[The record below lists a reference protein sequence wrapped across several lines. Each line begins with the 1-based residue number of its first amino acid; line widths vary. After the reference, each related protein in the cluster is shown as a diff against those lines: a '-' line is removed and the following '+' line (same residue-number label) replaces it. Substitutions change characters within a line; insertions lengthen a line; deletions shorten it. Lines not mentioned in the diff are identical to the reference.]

1 MEISLDGPVGQ
12 VYALV
17 VINDML
23 FAGTQVIFFFFHWQ
37 RIWFSKLFYC
47 VYLFQCE
54 EKKKSVQNGS
64 HGGHPASL
72 SLLAIKYFWGRL
84 IRYL

>member
-37 RIWFSKLFYC
+37 RI
-47 VYLFQCE
+47 
-54 EKKKSVQNGS
+54 
-64 HGGHPASL
+64 
-72 SLLAIKYFWGRL
+72 
-84 IRYL
+84 

>member
-23 FAGTQVIFFFFHWQ
+23 FAGTQVRIFSSIGNVFGFPNHSIVCIPISMQ
-37 RIWFSKLFYC
+37 
-47 VYLFQCE
+47 
-54 EKKKSVQNGS
+54 KK
-64 HGGHPASL
+64 
-72 SLLAIKYFWGRL
+72 
-84 IRYL
+84 